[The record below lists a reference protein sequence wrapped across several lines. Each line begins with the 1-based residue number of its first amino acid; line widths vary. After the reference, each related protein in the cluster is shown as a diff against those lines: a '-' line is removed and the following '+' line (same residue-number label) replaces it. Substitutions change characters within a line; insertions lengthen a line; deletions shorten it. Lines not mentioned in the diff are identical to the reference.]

1 MIHLLLCPIS
11 DKSYYCSICSFQ
23 TADEMRYVSHY
34 KNHCGVSPYQ
44 CQYCSATFDRHQQ
57 LNEHVT
63 REHTG
68 AEFLT
73 ADETEISMEE
83 VVGSNQISV
92 GTTSKVQIEAPNSYS
107 LSRKNSSDSNGHS
120 EVTPRRRP
128 PGPASRK
135 TAAAKKEM
143 PIVNE
148 VPMDTGNSPSPSPP
162 PPPEDDEMESN
173 EQNTSPQNEPEPPVY
188 SYQGDLSSLFP
199 TLGGGPA
206 PGGIDALD
214 DIDGG
219 MSLD

>member
-1 MIHLLLCPIS
+1 M
-11 DKSYYCSICSFQ
+11 
-23 TADEMRYVSHY
+23 
-34 KNHCGVSPYQ
+34 
-44 CQYCSATFDRHQQ
+44 
-57 LNEHVT
+57 
-63 REHTG
+63 
-68 AEFLT
+68 T

-83 VVGSNQISV
+83 VVGSNQIRV
-92 GTTSKVQIEAPNSYS
+92 GTTSKVQIEAQKTFS
-107 LSRKNSSDSNGHS
+107 LLRKNSSDSNGHS
-120 EVTPRRRP
+120 EVTPKRRA

-148 VPMDTGNSPSPSPP
+148 IPMDTGNSPSSSPP
-162 PPPEDDEMESN
+162 PPPEDDDMESN
-173 EQNTSPQNEPEPPVY
+173 EQTTSPRETQNEPAVY